1 MGALPTAHHAG
12 PPPIP
17 FGCRSLG
24 LGPQTP
30 SAPTNWS
37 AYFGDTHLSSP
48 SLSRTTTQTP
58 AFHVGGGG
66 ASPSQ
71 QSGRRGAR
79 KPRQRCGCHR
89 RWQELAEV
97 GDSTTK
103 PTTAHPAGH
112 SVCPPLAPLAWL
124 EGAGSGTEWGQ
135 SVRDTSWPLR
145 PKPTDSWLNSTT
157 WWTCWRLHSQACFC
171 CFGSE
176 ISSAFPSTAL

>member
-1 MGALPTAHHAG
+1 MPLPTAHHAG
-12 PPPIP
+12 PPLFP

-58 AFHVGGGG
+58 AFH
-66 ASPSQ
+66 
-71 QSGRRGAR
+71 GRRWGEPGVSR
-79 KPRQRCGCHR
+79 VGEEGQELRQRCGRHR

-103 PTTAHPAGH
+103 PTTAHPVAQCL
-112 SVCPPLAPLAWL
+112 SSPWL
-124 EGAGSGTEWGQ
+124 
-135 SVRDTSWPLR
+135 P
-145 PKPTDSWLNSTT
+145 
-157 WWTCWRLHSQACFC
+157 
-171 CFGSE
+171 
-176 ISSAFPSTAL
+176 